1 MPYLSKNKY
10 ATWLYYIKRIIGEI
24 NAINKCDLTGEPE
37 YYIGFRYKSHKICL
51 IKDEY
56 VYARGMYQ
64 IEKYV
69 LMLKALYLD
78 RRSE

>member
-10 ATWLYYIKRIIGEI
+10 ATWLYYIKRIIAEI
-24 NAINKCDLTGEPE
+24 NAFNMCDLTGEPE

-51 IKDEY
+51 IKDDC

-64 IEKYV
+64 IERYV

-78 RRSE
+78 RSSK

>member
-10 ATWLYYIKRIIGEI
+10 ANWLYYIKKIINEI
-24 NAINKCDLTGEPE
+24 NTANECDLTGEPE

-51 IKDEY
+51 IKDDC

-69 LMLKALYLD
+69 LMLKALYID
-78 RRSE
+78 RRSK